1 MKRTIRKAV
10 IPVAGFGTRFLPA
23 TKSMPKEMLPIVDK
37 PAIQYIVEE
46 AVAAGLDEIIFVT
59 GRNKRAIEDHF
70 DTSYELEC
78 LLRDKGK
85 NDLLKEMREISELAR
100 IVYVRQKEALGLGH
114 AILQAKKVVGN
125 EPFAILLGDDIIDS
139 EEPVIGQMMK
149 VYDAFQTSLVGVAEI
164 PQQDTKRYG
173 VIKPV
178 AVTAQP
184 KTALAK
190 DYLERTHAV
199 DEIVEK
205 PEPQVAPSNL
215 AVSGRYILN
224 PEVFDFLEK
233 TEPTKGGEIQ
243 ITDAIANLMK
253 KQGLQA
259 YTYKGHWYDGGNKLE
274 FIKAQVDFALKRP
287 EFKEPLRQFLKDRL
301 TP

>member
-1 MKRTIRKAV
+1 MKKTIRKAV

-125 EPFAILLGDDIIDS
+125 EPFAILLGDDIIDAK
-139 EEPVIGQMMK
+139 EPVIGQMMK
-149 VYDAFQTSLVGVAEI
+149 VYEAFNTSLVGVAEI
-164 PQQDTKRYG
+164 PREETKRYG
-173 VIKPV
+173 VIKPSSVTEKPKNALEQNYLDRTQTV
-178 AVTAQP
+178 A
-184 KTALAK
+184 
-190 DYLERTHAV
+190 D
-199 DEIVEK
+199 IVEK
-205 PEPQVAPSNL
+205 PEPDAAPSNL

-233 TEPTKGGEIQ
+233 TVPSKGGEIQ
-243 ITDAIANLMK
+243 ITDAIAQLMK

-259 YTYKGHWYDGGNKLE
+259 YRYEGHWYDGGNKLE
-274 FIKAQVDFALKRP
+274 FIKAQIDFALQRP
-287 EFKEPLRQFLKDRL
+287 EFKEPLRQFLKQRL